1 MSAWVAKLDAIRAKL
16 IRPRDGGIP
25 FFRSQTF
32 VSLVFFLFV
41 IAAAWKVA
49 GWISAGE
56 TDMIVFAA
64 MAFVLCGIGLII
76 LKSWRTGFY
85 LFVVW
90 LLFEDLIRKYLGNN
104 MAIYFA
110 KDVLAGLTYISLLL
124 AIRRGETKTFRPPF
138 LFFLSIFFWLAL
150 LQMFNPYSPSILY
163 GILGMKIFF
172 YYIPLIFVG
181 YALIRDDRDLRRFLI
196 ACMLLAAVIATL
208 GIIQAIVGPTFLN
221 PATLAP
227 EIRTLGSLEKTVP
240 LTNQLFLLP
249 CGVFVS
255 SGRFSLYLL
264 LVAILG
270 FGSAGY
276 FILSS
281 LRGRKIIY
289 FAIAL
294 IAVATVL
301 SGSRSTF
308 LYWLMSALAL
318 SAACLWGANWQGGG
332 HRRLGKAIRRTA
344 LFAAAGLAMF
354 ILFFPAA
361 ANSRMQYYIQTLS
374 PSGSDYELGNR
385 SWNYPV
391 QQLTKA
397 LSEPH
402 WIVGNGTGTAS
413 LGAQYVSELTGKP
426 QPDIG
431 VEEGFGEMIVE
442 MGILAPFLW
451 ILWTASLLWACW
463 KVTRSLKGTRLFPIA
478 VAIFWY
484 AFILLYPMTYLG
496 LDAFENF
503 VNNAFLW
510 ILVGIL
516 FRLPEVSLSP
526 LNAEIVAKN
535 HRFGGQVFQPR
546 LDAASPQ
553 SR

>member
-1 MSAWVAKLDAIRAKL
+1 MSAWIAKLGTVRARL
-16 IRPRDGGIP
+16 ISPAGGRVP
-25 FFRSQTF
+25 FLRTQGFISF
-32 VSLVFFLFV
+32 ALFLCAV
-41 IAAAWKVA
+41 GAAWEVA
-49 GWISAGE
+49 GWISAG
-56 TDMIVFAA
+56 DDKMLIFAA
-64 MAFVLCGIGLII
+64 LGAALAVIALTII
-76 LKSWRTGFY
+76 KSWRMGFY

-124 AIRRGETKTFRPPF
+124 AIRRGEAKTFRPPF

-172 YYIPLIFVG
+172 YYVPLIFVG
-181 YALIRDDRDLRRFLI
+181 YALVRDDRDLRRFLI
-196 ACMLLAAVIATL
+196 ACMLLAAVISTL
-208 GIIQAIVGPTFLN
+208 GIVQAIVGPTFLN

-227 EIRTLGSLEKTVP
+227 EIRALGSLEKTTP
-240 LTNQLFLLP
+240 LTNQIFLLP

-255 SGRFSLYLL
+255 SGRFAFYLL

-289 FAIAL
+289 AAIAL
-294 IAVATVL
+294 IAVATLL
-301 SGSRSTF
+301 SGSRTTF
-308 LYWLMSALAL
+308 LYWVMSALIL

-344 LFAAAGLAMF
+344 LIAAAGLAMF
-354 ILFFPAA
+354 VLFFPAA
-361 ANSRMQYYIQTLS
+361 AASRMEYYVQTLS
-374 PSGSDYELGNR
+374 PGSSDYELGNR
-385 SWNYPV
+385 SWSYPI
-391 QQLTKA
+391 QNLTKA
-397 LSEPH
+397 LSGPH
-402 WIVGNGTGTAS
+402 WIVGNGTGTAT
-413 LGAQYVSELTGKP
+413 LGAQYVSELTRKP

-451 ILWTASLLWACW
+451 ILWTVSLLWACW

-484 AFILLYPMTYLG
+484 AFILL
-496 LDAFENF
+496 
-503 VNNAFLW
+503 
-510 ILVGIL
+510 
-516 FRLPEVSLSP
+516 
-526 LNAEIVAKN
+526 
-535 HRFGGQVFQPR
+535 
-546 LDAASPQ
+546 
-553 SR
+553 